1 MSLRFLRLPVAR
13 RFIGTLA
20 AIAAAIALAAGTAHA
35 TGPSADP
42 STRLVIVAF
51 ADKPDPIPGAGATPR
66 GYSMSGYS
74 QGGRATRIATRV
86 VREHALRE
94 VSAWTIGP
102 LRLRCLLLE
111 IPADTDREVLLA
123 RLRADPRIEIAQPLQ
138 EFTTLSMAAPA
149 TAEVPAYN
157 DPYVG
162 LQQGF
167 AAIDAGAAQRWS
179 DGSGVRIAVID
190 TGIDA
195 THPDLTAR
203 IEVQRDFV
211 TRSRSATIDQHG
223 TEVAGVIA
231 AIANNGVGIVGVAPG
246 ARIQSYRSCWT
257 PSADASAR
265 CDSFTLALG
274 LAAAI
279 EGRARIINLS
289 LGGPPDPLLE
299 RLTAHAIERGIL
311 VVGAVPPSGRM
322 DGFPLNVDGVLAV
335 RAVGD
340 LPASGAAL
348 NAPGREILTLREGGR
363 YEYVSGSSLAAA
375 HVSAAIAL
383 LLQLRPRLDRA
394 AIHTLLAASQ
404 SDPDAAID
412 ICVAL
417 DRARDLDA
425 GCARRRS
432 IPDSAP
438 ADSAPN

>member
-1 MSLRFLRLPVAR
+1 MRFLKLPMTR
-13 RFIGTLA
+13 RFTGGIA
-20 AIAAAIALAAGTAHA
+20 ATAAAIALVAGAAHA
-35 TGPSADP
+35 TQPPADSSA
-42 STRLVIVAF
+42 RLVVVAF
-51 ADKPDPIPGAGATPR
+51 ADKPDPVPGAGATPR
-66 GYSMSGYS
+66 GYSMNGYS
-74 QGGRATRIATRV
+74 EGGRATRIAARV

-94 VSAWTIGP
+94 VSAWTIAP

-111 IPADTDREVLLA
+111 IPPDADREALLA

-138 EFTTLSMAAPA
+138 EFTTLGLAAPVD
-149 TAEVPAYN
+149 AEMPAYN

-162 LQQGF
+162 LQRGF
-167 AAIDAGAAQRWS
+167 AAIGAGAAQRWS
-179 DGSGVRIAVID
+179 DGSGVRIALID
-190 TGIDA
+190 TGVDA
-195 THPDLTAR
+195 SHPDLAAR
-203 IEVQRDFV
+203 IAVQRDFV
-211 TRSRSATIDQHG
+211 ARSRSAATDQHG

-257 PSADASAR
+257 PAADARAR

-299 RLTAHAIERGIL
+299 RLTAHAIGRGIL

-322 DGFPLNVDGVLAV
+322 DGFPLNVDGVLGV
-335 RAVGD
+335 RAIGD
-340 LPASGAAL
+340 LPAHGAAL

-375 HVSAAIAL
+375 HVSASIAL

-394 AIHTLLAASQ
+394 AIHALLAASQ
-404 SDPDAAID
+404 PGPDAPID

-417 DRARDLDA
+417 DRARDSA
-425 GCARRRS
+425 GGCTRGRTLHETA
-432 IPDSAP
+432 PAASAP
-438 ADSAPN
+438 D